1 MSSSTRFPKG
11 FKGNAIAAGI
21 KSSGLDMALIVN
33 HGRSQFASGVFTSN
47 QIQAAPVT
55 WTQSVIRSARLDAVL
70 LNSGG
75 ANACTGVTGERD
87 VSESAFLT
95 AKLLGNETYQV
106 GVCSTGMIGIPLPM
120 EKVRAG
126 ISQLVKGLDETYLLE
141 CATAIMTTDS
151 HPKIEEITVAGSHF
165 VGIAKGAGMLAPSLA
180 TMLSVIMT
188 DAVIDPREGEAI
200 FHEVCERTFNRIDS
214 DGCTSTNDTVLFL
227 ASGESGEKIE
237 KRDLQSALTKIC
249 QGLATQLISDAEGHT
264 KRIAIHT
271 KGARSERDAVEVG
284 RACARNNLLKC
295 ALFGEDPN
303 WGRILAAV
311 GTTRAIMDPKRIDVS
326 INGIQV
332 CRDSSPGEAREL
344 VDLSNKQIEIV
355 IDLKSGDSDATIFTN
370 DLSVAYVHENSAYS
384 T

>member
-1 MSSSTRFPKG
+1 MLF
-11 FKGNAIAAGI
+11 
-21 KSSGLDMALIVN
+21 
-33 HGRSQFASGVFTSN
+33 RS
-47 QIQAAPVT
+47 
-55 WTQSVIRSARLDAVL
+55 
-70 LNSGG
+70 
-75 ANACTGVTGERD
+75 
-87 VSESAFLT
+87 
-95 AKLLGNETYQV
+95 
-106 GVCSTGMIGIPLPM
+106 
-120 EKVRAG
+120 
-126 ISQLVKGLDETYLLE
+126 
-141 CATAIMTTDS
+141 
-151 HPKIEEITVAGSHF
+151 
-165 VGIAKGAGMLAPSLA
+165 
-180 TMLSVIMT
+180 
-188 DAVIDPREGEAI
+188 
-200 FHEVCERTFNRIDS
+200 
-214 DGCTSTNDTVLFL
+214 
-227 ASGESGEKIE
+227 
-237 KRDLQSALTKIC
+237 KIC

-264 KRIAIHT
+264 KRITIHT